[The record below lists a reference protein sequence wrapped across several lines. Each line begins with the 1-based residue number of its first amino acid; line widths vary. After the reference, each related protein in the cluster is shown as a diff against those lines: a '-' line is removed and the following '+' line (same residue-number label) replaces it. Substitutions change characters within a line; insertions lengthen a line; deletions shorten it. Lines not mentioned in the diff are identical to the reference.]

1 MAVSGTITVA
11 TAGSRV
17 QAAHKG
23 NVRSLVFKARQANT
37 GDVCIGGSD
46 VSASEGF
53 ILAPGETTQLN
64 FPFAISTAQFWADA
78 FIDGDKIDFLG
89 ME

>member
-11 TAGSRV
+11 TAGTRI

-23 NVRSLVFKARQANT
+23 TVRSLVFKARQANT
-37 GDVCIGGSD
+37 GDVCVGGAD

-53 ILAPGETTQLN
+53 ILAPGESVHLS
-64 FPFAISTAQFWADA
+64 FRFAISTAQIWADA
-78 FIDGDKIDFLG
+78 YTNGDKIDFLG
-89 ME
+89 LE

>member
-1 MAVSGTITVA
+1 MAVSGTITVT
-11 TAGSRV
+11 TAGTRV

-37 GDVCIGGSD
+37 GDICIGGTD

-53 ILAPGETTQLN
+53 VLAPGESVQMT
-64 FPFAISTAQFWADA
+64 FRFAISTAQIWADA
-78 FIDGDKIDFLG
+78 YTNGDKIDFIGL
-89 ME
+89 E

>member
-1 MAVSGTITVA
+1 MAVSGTVTVA
-11 TAGSRV
+11 AAGTRV
-17 QAAHKG
+17 QVGHKA

-46 VSASEGF
+46 VSAAQGF
-53 ILAPGETTQLN
+53 ILAPGEAVQLH

-78 FIDGDKIDFLG
+78 YNNGDKIDFLG

>member
-11 TAGSRV
+11 AAGTRV

-37 GDVCIGGSD
+37 GDVSIGGSD
-46 VSASEGF
+46 VSSTDGF
-53 ILAPGETTQLN
+53 TLAPGESVGLS
-64 FPFAISTAQFWADA
+64 FRFAISTAQIWADA
-78 FIDGDKIDFLG
+78 LNNDDKIDFLG
-89 ME
+89 LE